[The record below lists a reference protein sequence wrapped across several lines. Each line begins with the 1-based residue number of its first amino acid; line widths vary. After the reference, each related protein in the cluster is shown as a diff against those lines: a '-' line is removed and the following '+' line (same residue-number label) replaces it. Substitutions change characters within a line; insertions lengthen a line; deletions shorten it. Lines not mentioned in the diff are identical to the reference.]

1 MVYVFADSHPSSSN
15 QLIATR
21 PGSRTNDL
29 AIVSPTPYRYTTKPL
44 LYVCVSVAGWLWRV
58 LWPV

>member
-1 MVYVFADSHPSSSN
+1 
-15 QLIATR
+15 
-21 PGSRTNDL
+21 
-29 AIVSPTPYRYTTKPL
+29 